1 VKFKN
6 FLLLMLLAALWGP
19 SFLFIKVGVAEI
31 RPLTFV
37 LGRVGI
43 AALVLYGILRW
54 QGGRLPGWGAVW
66 KHIAVVAL
74 LHNSLPFVLFSW
86 GELYIDS
93 ALASILNGT
102 TPLFTIVLAHFL
114 TDDDH
119 LSPAK
124 VGGVVLGLGGLAFLI
139 GPTLF
144 GGFEATTWGLLA
156 VVVASICYGIAIV
169 YVRNYLRGLP
179 PLVAPTMQMMLAS
192 LYLVPLVLWLDRPL
206 GMSLP
211 SLPALGS
218 WLALGV
224 LGTALAFIVY
234 YRLIETA
241 DASYVSMV
249 TYIVPVFG
257 VLLGVL
263 VLHERLS
270 WNTYLGFGLILLG
283 VMAVNGVFKGRRMG
297 SRRPLQAEFGD

>member
-1 VKFKN
+1 MKFKN

-86 GELYIDS
+86 GEQYIDS

-169 YVRNYLRGLP
+169 YVRNHLRGLP

-192 LYLVPLVLWLDRPL
+192 LYLTPLALWLDRPL

-257 VLLGVL
+257 VMLGVL

-283 VMAVNGVFKGRRMG
+283 VMAVNGVFRGRGLGRR
-297 SRRPLQAEFGD
+297 RRWQAEFGD